1 MEKKNSDARIK
12 ANNRYNAKTYD
23 QLRCNY
29 RKDER
34 LNDLVDFAAKKLG
47 TSKADYIVT
56 AVKNRLESD
65 GIHLEDLPP
74 IEHTSD

>member
-1 MEKKNSDARIK
+1 MPVSDAKKR
-12 ANNRYNAKTYD
+12 ANAKYDAKTYD
-23 QLRCNY
+23 QIKFRT
-29 RKDER
+29 RKEER
-34 LNDLVDFAAKKLG
+34 LNDMIDLAAKKLG

-65 GIHLEDLPP
+65 GIKIEDLPP

>member
-1 MEKKNSDARIK
+1 MPVSDAKKR
-12 ANNRYNAKTYD
+12 ANAKYNAKTYD

-34 LNDLVDFAAKKLG
+34 LNDLVDLAAKKLG
-47 TSKADYIVT
+47 TSKADYITT
-56 AVKNRLESD
+56 AIKSRLKAD
-65 GIHLEDLPP
+65 GIHLEDLPQ